1 MRFNAA
7 LARRVALI
15 LGLSFPAFSNALAD
29 GRAVLPPKWMV
40 EAYLS
45 DALVKPSRDDIARA
59 IIPGLGMVPAFISG
73 AASDP
78 PIYVGTGTKADGW
91 SGPTSAALPSGWQS
105 GDLHLLFLALG
116 ASSGDPRVSTPSGWT
131 SQYSDLLNT
140 LSGYNVSLQVFSR
153 IAQSGDGAV
162 SGILVTVG
170 VAYVVGYRGANASS
184 PVEAAAGAKTQTGAA
199 SYGYQNITTLGINR
213 RVVEAFVAYRAT
225 ASATTGTPDASFTS
239 RADGASVAPLD
250 SVSVQ
255 IEDKVLPTA
264 GAVGSLTHG
273 FSATTGGHLR
283 AALAILPA

>member
-1 MRFNAA
+1 MRFNVA

-15 LGLSFPAFSNALAD
+15 LGLSFPTFCNALAD
-29 GRAVLPPKWMV
+29 GRAVLPPRWMV

-105 GDLHLLFLALG
+105 GDLHLLFLALR
-116 ASSGDPRVSTPSGWT
+116 ASSGDPRISTPSGWT
-131 SQYSDLLNT
+131 SQYSALLNAS
-140 LSGYNVSLQVFSR
+140 SGDGISLQIFSR
-153 IAQSGDGAV
+153 IAQGGDSAV
-162 SGILVTVG
+162 SGIFVNTG

-184 PVEAAAGAKTQTGAA
+184 PVEAAAGAQAQTGAA
-199 SYGYQNITTLGINR
+199 SYDYQNITTLGVNR
-213 RVVEAFVAYRAT
+213 RVVAVFVPFRTT
-225 ASATTGTPDASFTS
+225 AAATTGTPDASFTE
-239 RADGASVAPLD
+239 RADGASVTSSL
-250 SVSVQ
+250 SVSMQ

-273 FSATTGGHLR
+273 FSATTNGHLR

>member
-1 MRFNAA
+1 MMRFNAA

-29 GRAVLPPKWMV
+29 GRAVLPPRWMV

-45 DALVKPSRDDIARA
+45 AALVKPSRDDIARA

-73 AASDP
+73 ASDP
-78 PIYVGTGTKADGW
+78 PNYVGTGTKADGW

-105 GDLHLLFLALG
+105 GDLHLLFLALR
-116 ASSGDPRVSTPSGWT
+116 ASSGDPRISTPSGWT

-140 LSGYNVSLQVFSR
+140 LSGSNVSLQVFSR

-199 SYGYQNITTLGINR
+199 SYDYQNITTLGINR
-213 RVVEAFVAYRAT
+213 RVVEAFVAYRSA
-225 ASATTGTPDASFTS
+225 ASATTGTPAASFTS

-250 SVSVQ
+250 SVSMQ

-273 FSATTGGHLR
+273 FSATTNGHLR